1 MTRDRPSWMEIGIAS
16 GLLLLL
22 GIAAFYSHLRHG
34 GFYYDDWSNAAL
46 THYSGS
52 FGNTLTN
59 YWHLTSYRPVL
70 VLYVPLT
77 HIVFG
82 THMHFHLLWSV
93 GLGVLQSASL
103 YLLLRTLR
111 VERIHSAAI
120 AALVLIFPTT
130 DSTRLWATA
139 SMTSLAISFY
149 LLGATV
155 ALHGIGGTCRRPR
168 LVHAGAVALYALSVG
183 TYEATAGLVLFSF
196 FLYWCAT
203 NWRRALSRSAV
214 DAAVL
219 AAMLLTFTPRNSHPV
234 QSFHT
239 QVLHAKTMLTQG
251 LTVLSQAAVPFGQ
264 AQRLPVL
271 LPMVAIVALAAWR
284 WARTRALELQRWL
297 VMACLSAMVIVAG
310 YAVFIPA
317 DPYYSP
323 LRIGLG
329 NRTNV
334 VSALGLIPLVYSVAV
349 LAGLLLF
356 QRMRLAGTA
365 AALTGAL
372 VAVVVGLGYLHDLR
386 ADETRWDRAFLMEE
400 QALGVMRGVVK
411 HPPRNATLYSF
422 DWPGFATPGVT
433 VFSTFW
439 DLNGAVKLQWHD
451 GSLQGYPV
459 LAPVTCGPTTL
470 KVPADPVAKPYGNVF
485 FIDIPMAA
493 GERIRNRAQCIAAT
507 QRFHPGIAVAAPS

>member
-1 MTRDRPSWMEIGIAS
+1 MGIAS
-16 GLLLLL
+16 VLLLAL
-22 GIAAFYSHLRHG
+22 GIVAFFPHLRHG
-34 GFYYDDWSNAAL
+34 GFYYDDWANAAL

-82 THMHFHLLWSV
+82 THMHFHLLWAV
-93 GLGVLQSASL
+93 GLGALQSACL

-111 VERIHSAAI
+111 MERIHSAAI
-120 AALVLIFPTT
+120 AALVLVFPTT

-139 SMTSLAISFY
+139 SMTSVAISFY

-155 ALHGIGGTCRRPR
+155 ALRSLREGCRRPW
-168 LVHAGAVALYALSVG
+168 LVHAGGVVLYALSVA

-196 FLYWCAT
+196 FLYCCVT
-203 NWRRALSRSAV
+203 NWRRALGRSAV
-214 DAAVL
+214 DVAVL
-219 AAMLLTFTPRNSHPV
+219 AAMLLIFTSRNTHPV
-234 QSFHT
+234 QNFHT

-251 LTVLSQAAVPFGQ
+251 LTVLAQAAVPFGQ
-264 AQRLPVL
+264 AQRAPVL
-271 LPMVAIVALAAWR
+271 VPAAVIVCLAAWR
-284 WARTRALELQRWL
+284 WVQTRAPELQRWL
-297 VMACLSAMVIVAG
+297 VTAGLALMVIVAG

-323 LRIGLG
+323 LSIGLG

-334 VSALGLIPLVYSVAV
+334 VSALGLITLVYSIAV
-349 LAGLLLF
+349 LAGLLLSE
-356 QRMRLAGTA
+356 RTRVVRRGAMLAGALA
-365 AALTGAL
+365 AIVIG
-372 VAVVVGLGYLHDLR
+372 VGYLHDLR
-386 ADETRWDRAFLMEE
+386 ADEARWDRAFRMEE
-400 QALGVMRGVVK
+400 QALGVMRGAVK
-411 HPPRNATLYSF
+411 HPPANATLYSF

-451 GSLQGYPV
+451 GSLRGYPV

-470 KVPADPVAKPYGNVF
+470 KVPADPTPKPYGNVF
-485 FIDIPMAA
+485 FIDIPA
-493 GERIRNRAQCIAAT
+493 GVGVRIRSRAQCLAAT